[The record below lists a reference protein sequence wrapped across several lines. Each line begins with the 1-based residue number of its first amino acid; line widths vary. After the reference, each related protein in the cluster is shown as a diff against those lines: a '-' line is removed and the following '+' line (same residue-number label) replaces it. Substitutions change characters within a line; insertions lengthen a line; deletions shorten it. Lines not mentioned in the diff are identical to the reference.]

1 MTLKRTNDFVST
13 HQHCGA
19 PRGMHSRA
27 DSPEGEDMLT
37 ERIANFVGGVRT
49 GDIPREALDKARLGM
64 TDFLG
69 VAAAGSREE
78 SSRIIRDYGN
88 AMGGAA
94 KATIIATDRK
104 TSPEMAALINGTM
117 GHALDYD
124 DMSVAPIAH
133 PSVFL
138 APAILAVGEGI
149 DAPGREVLAAYVVG
163 YEVACSIAEPMFQ
176 SHYVQGWHSTSTFG
190 SLGAAAAVAWL
201 LKLTP
206 RQVTMAMGIAASLA
220 CGLRQNFGTMTK
232 PLHAGRAGANGIQA
246 AVLARAGFTADAGII
261 EAPLGFARVMG
272 HKAEVDW
279 AAAGSSLGKTFMI
292 TGPVGLAIKPYP
304 SCGFTH
310 AAIDCALDVRKQG
323 APAGEIAAIELGT
336 SPFDRQLLIHHHPAT
351 GLEGKFSLEY
361 CVARA
366 LASGAVRLHHFSDE
380 AVRDADVL
388 GLMGRMKWVEKFP
401 MPVMGTPEG
410 FGTKSV
416 TVTLANG
423 KKLDSTARVAKGMP
437 TNPLSADE
445 FNAKYRDCA
454 SRGLPREAVEESLS
468 MLTDMQEVD
477 TVRTIMG
484 SIAQPPPP
492 AHHTVMPR

>member
-1 MTLKRTNDFVST
+1 
-13 HQHCGA
+13 
-19 PRGMHSRA
+19 
-27 DSPEGEDMLT
+27 MLT
-37 ERIANFVGGVRT
+37 ERIANFVGGVRS
-49 GDIPREALDKARLGM
+49 GDIPRDALDKARLGM

-69 VAAAGSREE
+69 VAVAGSREE
-78 SSRIIRDYGN
+78 LSGLIRQYGIM
-88 AMGGAA
+88 MGGAA
-94 KATIIATDRK
+94 GASIIATEQK
-104 TSPEMAALINGTM
+104 TSPEMAALVNGTM

-138 APAILAVGEGI
+138 APAILAVGESI

-163 YEVACSIAEPMFQ
+163 YEVACSVAEPTFQ

-201 LKLTP
+201 LKLNP

-232 PLHAGRAGANGIQA
+232 PLHAGKAGANGIQA
-246 AVLARAGFTADAGII
+246 AFLARAGFTADAGII
-261 EAPLGFARVMG
+261 EAPLGFAKVMG
-272 HKAEVDW
+272 HNAEVDW
-279 AAAGSSLGKTFMI
+279 AAVGTALGKTFVI
-292 TGPVGLAIKPYP
+292 TSPVGLAIKPYP

-310 AAIDCALDVRKQG
+310 TAIDCALDVRQRG
-323 APAGEIAAIELGT
+323 AAAGEIAAIELGA
-336 SPFDRQLLIHHHPAT
+336 SPFDRQLLIHHRPAT

-366 LASGAVRLHHFSDE
+366 LASGAVRLNHFSDG
-380 AVRDADVL
+380 AVRNAEVL
-388 GLMGRMKWVEKFP
+388 ALMGRMKWVEKFP

-416 TVTLANG
+416 TVTLTSG
-423 KKLDSTARVAKGMP
+423 KKIESTARVAKGMP

-454 SRGLPREAVEESLS
+454 SRGLPEEAVEESLS
-468 MLTDMQEVD
+468 LLTGMEGVD
-477 TVRTIMG
+477 TVRKIMA
-484 SIAQPPPP
+484 SITRPPLP
-492 AHHTVMPR
+492 ARHGATRS

>member
-1 MTLKRTNDFVST
+1 
-13 HQHCGA
+13 
-19 PRGMHSRA
+19 
-27 DSPEGEDMLT
+27 MLT
-37 ERIANFVGGVRT
+37 ERIANFVSGVRT
-49 GDIPREALDKARLGM
+49 GDIPRDALDKARLGM
-64 TDFLG
+64 TDFIG
-69 VAAAGSREE
+69 VAVAGSREE
-78 SSRIIRDYGN
+78 LSGLIRQYGIM
-88 AMGGAA
+88 MGGQAA
-94 KATIIATDRK
+94 GATIIAADQK
-104 TSPEMAALINGTM
+104 ASPEMAALINGTM

-138 APAILAVGEGI
+138 APAILAVGESI

-163 YEVACSIAEPMFQ
+163 YEVACAVAEPMFQ

-190 SLGAAAAVAWL
+190 SLGAAAAVAWM

-232 PLHAGRAGANGIQA
+232 PLHAGKAGANGIQA
-246 AVLARAGFTADAGII
+246 AFLARAGFTADAGII

-272 HKAEVDW
+272 HSAEIDW
-279 AAAGSSLGKTFMI
+279 AAAGTDLGKSFVI
-292 TGPVGLAIKPYP
+292 AGPVGLAIKPYP

-310 AAIDCALDVRKQG
+310 AAIDCALGVRQQG
-323 APAGEIAAIELGT
+323 ATAGEIASIELGA
-336 SPFDRQLLIHHHPAT
+336 SPFDRQLLIHHRPAT

-366 LASGAVRLHHFSDE
+366 LASGAVRLQHFSDG
-380 AVRDADVL
+380 AVRDPGVL
-388 GLMGRMKWVEKFP
+388 SLMGRMTWVEKFP

-423 KKLDSTARVAKGMP
+423 KKFDRAASVAKGMP

-454 SRGLPREAVEESLS
+454 SRGLSEEAVEASLS
-468 MLTDMQEVD
+468 ILAGLEEVD
-477 TVRTIMG
+477 TVRM
-484 SIAQPPPP
+484 
-492 AHHTVMPR
+492 VMERLSVK